1 MLSDTKWSLHSWSLL
16 VFILSD
22 RKLLLIMELDCKA
35 ESFYSELSDPNVLT
49 KEVNRLL
56 DGLLDGTNSA
66 QLG

>member
-1 MLSDTKWSLHSWSLL
+1 
-16 VFILSD
+16 
-22 RKLLLIMELDCKA
+22 MELDCKA

-49 KEVNRLL
+49 EEVNGLL